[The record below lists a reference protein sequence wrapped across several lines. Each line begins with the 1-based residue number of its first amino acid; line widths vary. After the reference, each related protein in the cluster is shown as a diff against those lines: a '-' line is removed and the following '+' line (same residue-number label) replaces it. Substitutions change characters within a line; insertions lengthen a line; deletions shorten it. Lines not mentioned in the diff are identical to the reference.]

1 VNRGLLRKA
10 AGELWA
16 TTLVMGAF
24 LAFAEAT
31 LTYILTSRQ
40 AEFSARIAD
49 VPFLQSFIKGLLG
62 VETADAIGPGALA
75 AVAWVHPVILT
86 LCWAHAIII
95 SSRVPAGEID
105 RGTVDVLLALPVS
118 RRDVFLSETLACV
131 VAGAAMMAAA
141 AGGHLVGASFLRP
154 DLRMPLGRGSIIL
167 VNLFVLYLAVAAMA
181 GLLSA
186 LSDRRGRAISA
197 AFLLV
202 VASFLLNYLVQVWA
216 PLERF
221 AFLSLL
227 RYHRPLLVMRTGE
240 WPLSDIAVL
249 GGLALALWAAAG
261 WVFGRRDITTT

>member
-181 GLLSA
+181 GCCLHSA
-186 LSDRRGRAISA
+186 TD
-197 AFLLV
+197 
-202 VASFLLNYLVQVWA
+202 
-216 PLERF
+216 
-221 AFLSLL
+221 
-227 RYHRPLLVMRTGE
+227 
-240 WPLSDIAVL
+240 
-249 GGLALALWAAAG
+249 AAAPSRRHFCWWSLRSSSTTWSRSG
-261 WVFGRRDITTT
+261 PRSSDSHSSACSDTTGRCW